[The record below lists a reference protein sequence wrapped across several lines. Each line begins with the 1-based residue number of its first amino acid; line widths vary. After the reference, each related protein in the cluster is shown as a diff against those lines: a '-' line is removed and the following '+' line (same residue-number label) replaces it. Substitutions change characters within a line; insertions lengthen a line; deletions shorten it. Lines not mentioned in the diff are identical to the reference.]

1 MGLREYEA
9 QWQSIL
15 GNNMFT
21 EEAVLTDNEVISFS
35 VRGVFFSGS
44 YEEEQAAAYA
54 PKRLVN
60 KEYFQVASTE
70 IPVEIQDPWKTLE
83 GFSLMLPGR
92 DLSFRIYEVAG
103 KRGGTLTLSLQET
116 QANE

>member
-15 GNNMFT
+15 SNNMFA
-21 EEAVLTDNEVISFS
+21 EDAVITDNEAISLQ

-44 YEEEQAAAYA
+44 YEEESAAAYA

-60 KEYFQVASTE
+60 KEYFQVSYKD
-70 IPVEIQDPWKTLE
+70 IPGVITDPWTMLE
-83 GFSLMLPGR
+83 GMELLLPERG
-92 DLSFRIYEVAG
+92 LSFRIYEVAG
-103 KRGGTLTLSLQET
+103 KRGGTLTLSLQE
-116 QANE
+116 AME

>member
-15 GNNMFT
+15 SDNMFAEDAVIT
-21 EEAVLTDNEVISFS
+21 DGEAFRLD

-44 YEEEQAAAYA
+44 YEEDAASAYA
-54 PKRLVN
+54 AKRLIA
-60 KEYFQVASTE
+60 KEYLQVSSRS
-70 IPVEIQDPWKTLE
+70 IPADIEDPWHALE
-83 GFSLMLPGR
+83 GLTLILPER

-116 QANE
+116 KE